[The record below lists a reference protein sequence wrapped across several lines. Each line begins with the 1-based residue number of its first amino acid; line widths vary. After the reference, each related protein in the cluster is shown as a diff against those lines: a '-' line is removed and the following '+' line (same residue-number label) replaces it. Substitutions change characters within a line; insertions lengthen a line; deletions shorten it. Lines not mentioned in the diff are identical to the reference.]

1 MYGRVGW
8 NAATRFDNQ
17 RGRVPVVAAIFG
29 VDFHA
34 FEGVVESEGTY
45 PIYKVTGDKSSKQL
59 GKMMVVLND
68 KGEHETIAYDESR
81 KDEDQL
87 VLIFEN
93 GKIVKDWTWDEVR
106 ANVQKAKDAYVDELE
121 REK

>member
-1 MYGRVGW
+1 
-8 NAATRFDNQ
+8 
-17 RGRVPVVAAIFG
+17 
-29 VDFHA
+29 
-34 FEGVVESEGTY
+34 
-45 PIYKVTGDKSSKQL
+45 
-59 GKMMVVLND
+59 MMVVLND

-106 ANVQKAKDAYVDELE
+106 ANVQKAKDAYVAELE